1 MRLPE
6 ADADLMAVG
15 CALVLTA
22 TRDIVGFGA
31 EIHGPTN
38 ENEVVSRALDLEATE
53 VVQERTDEAGTRAAP
68 CTGSA
73 GSTQNA

>member
-1 MRLPE
+1 
-6 ADADLMAVG
+6 MAVG

-22 TRDIVGFGA
+22 PRDTVGFGA
-31 EIHGPTN
+31 EIHGPLTKPR
-38 ENEVVSRALDLEATE
+38 SFTGRSILKSQRFA
-53 VVQERTDEAGTRAAP
+53 QGRTDEPGARAAP